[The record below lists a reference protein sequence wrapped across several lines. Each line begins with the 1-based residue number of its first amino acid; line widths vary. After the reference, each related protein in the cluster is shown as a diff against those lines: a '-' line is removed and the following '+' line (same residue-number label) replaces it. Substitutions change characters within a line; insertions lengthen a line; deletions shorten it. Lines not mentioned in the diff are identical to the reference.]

1 VNPVSPDTRL
11 AHVALIVRRLEA
23 AAQAFGRLLGR
34 APAGRDVL
42 ADEGVRIAFVGIGGA
57 RIELMEPLD
66 PGGALDRFLAARGEG
81 IHHLAFAV
89 PDITAA
95 LTRARAAGLRLV
107 DEDPRP
113 GAGGTRVAFLH
124 PSGTHGVLV
133 EFVEE

>member
-1 VNPVSPDTRL
+1 MSTVSRNMRL
-11 AHVALIVRRLEA
+11 AHVALIVPRLDA
-23 AAQAFGRLLGR
+23 MAQAFGRLLGR

-42 ADEGVRIAFVGIGGA
+42 ADEGVRIAFVDVGGA

-66 PGGALDRFLAARGEG
+66 AGGTLGRFLAARGAG

-95 LTRARAAGLRLV
+95 LARARAAGLRLV
-107 DEDPRP
+107 DEDPKP